1 MEEAD
6 MATTETPYRVLSL
19 HEEAR
24 ADSGDRAFVRL
35 DSALDIGAFA
45 VGAAFQPKT
54 GETVV
59 PDHHEAGP
67 GGGRHEELYVVVQGS
82 AVFTVEGE
90 EIDAPQ
96 GTAVFVHEPGAMRKA
111 VATED
116 DTMVLAVG
124 GPRGEAYRLTP
135 ARSQDGF
142 WEAYR
147 AGDYASALEAT
158 KRGLEIY
165 PGNANLLYNVA
176 CMEALL
182 GNHDDALTAL
192 AESVAQWE
200 PYKEQAREDDDF
212 ASLRDDSR
220 FVELVG
226 AA

>member
-1 MEEAD
+1 

-24 ADSGDRAFVRL
+24 TARDDRTFIRL
-35 DSALDIGAFA
+35 DSALDIGAFG
-45 VGAAFQPKT
+45 VGAAYQRKA
-54 GETVV
+54 GETVI
-59 PDHHEAGP
+59 PGHHEAGP

-82 AVFTVEGE
+82 AVFTVDGE

-96 GTAVFVHEPGAMRKA
+96 GTALFVHEPGAMRKA

-116 DTMVLAVG
+116 ETVVLAVG
-124 GPRGEAYRLTP
+124 GPRGEAYRTTP
-135 ARSQDGF
+135 ARSQEGF

-147 AGDYASALEAT
+147 AGDYAAALEAT
-158 KRGLEIY
+158 RRGLGIY

-182 GNHDDALTAL
+182 GNHDEALVAL

-200 PYKEQAREDDDF
+200 PYKEQARKDDDF
-212 ASLRDDSR
+212 VSLREDPR

-226 AA
+226 AATH

>member
-1 MEEAD
+1 

-19 HEEAR
+19 PRAAR
-24 ADSGDRAFVRL
+24 ERGDDQTFIRL
-35 DSALDIGAFA
+35 DSALDIGAFG
-45 VGAAFQPKT
+45 VGAAYRRKA
-54 GETVV
+54 GETVI
-59 PDHHEAGP
+59 PGHHEAGP

-82 AVFTVEGE
+82 AVFTVDGE
-90 EIDAPQ
+90 AIDAPQ
-96 GTAVFVHEPGAMRKA
+96 GTAIFVHEPEAMRQA

-116 DTMVLAVG
+116 ETMVLAVG

-147 AGDYASALEAT
+147 AGDYATALAAT
-158 KRGLEIY
+158 RRGLEIY

-176 CMEALL
+176 CMQGLL

-200 PYKEQAREDDDF
+200 PYKEQARKDDDF
-212 ASLRDDSR
+212 ASLREDPR

-226 AA
+226 AATH